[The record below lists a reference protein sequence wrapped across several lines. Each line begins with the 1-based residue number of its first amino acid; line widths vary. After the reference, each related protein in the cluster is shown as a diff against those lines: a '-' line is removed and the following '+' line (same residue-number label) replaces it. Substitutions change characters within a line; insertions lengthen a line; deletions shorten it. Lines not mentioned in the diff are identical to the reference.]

1 MTPLPDA
8 PKRQRYLVHAAQET
22 QLADFLAAAQDDADL
37 IVLDLIGPRDAP
49 HTAVLELD
57 DATAQRL
64 QQQFRDSGAA
74 PDEQLTIEPDRPLSL
89 FDADL
94 AGTT

>member
-1 MTPLPDA
+1 MTPLPS
-8 PKRQRYLVHAAQET
+8 PTTRQRYLVHAGREDR
-22 QLADFLAAAQDDADL
+22 LADFLAQAQDDAD
-37 IVLDLIGPRDAP
+37 IVVQDLIGPRDVP

-64 QQQFRDSGAA
+64 QQQFRASGAA

-89 FDADL
+89 FDIAPT
-94 AGTT
+94 GTS

>member
-1 MTPLPDA
+1 MTPSHDA
-8 PKRQRYLVHAAQET
+8 PARQRYLVHAGCGRP
-22 QLADFLAAAQDDADL
+22 LNDFLALARTDAD
-37 IVLDLIGPRDAP
+37 ITVLELVGPRDAP

-74 PDEQLTIEPDRPLSL
+74 PTDQLTIEPDRPLSM
-89 FDADL
+89 FDT
-94 AGTT
+94 GPQ